1 MTKKLC
7 TLEDV
12 DPGFAG
18 SLEDASTEFE
28 LGAQESR
35 EDSPKAQQREPVQ
48 AAAPQNIPDFSMLGA
63 RRRKDSCATELYQA
77 ERKPSNELFPQA
89 GKGELEQVV
98 EAEEDVEMRSE
109 YGRLSVLSGRSVG
122 ERASIIDKQI
132 GQGDFLD

>member
-1 MTKKLC
+1 
-7 TLEDV
+7 
-12 DPGFAG
+12 
-18 SLEDASTEFE
+18 
-28 LGAQESR
+28 
-35 EDSPKAQQREPVQ
+35 
-48 AAAPQNIPDFSMLGA
+48 MLGT

-109 YGRLSVLSGRSVG
+109 YGRLSVLSGRSVA